1 MTTTVSIKSLLEAG
15 VHFGHQTRRWNP
27 KMKPYIWGARNQT
40 HIIDLKKTIYALDDA
55 YTFLSHVAARGAQV
69 LFVGTKK
76 QAQEPLKEAAERVNM
91 PYVNYRWM
99 GGMLT
104 NFKTIKTRVERM
116 EEIEHMKESAIFDSY
131 NKKEQA
137 GMNKEL
143 EKLQAA
149 LGGIRDMHTLPAAI
163 FVVDTN
169 HEFNAVREARR
180 LNIPIVGLIDTNCD
194 PDEVEY
200 GIPANDDS
208 IRSVRLLCDVA
219 ADAIAAGASA
229 PVTEKEMTGQKEPA
243 QAGQTAQAAKPAQPA
258 KKAAAPKTAPAPKP
272 AEKSAS
278 AAEAAPAEKTA
289 AEAAPAKDA
298 EDAADA
304 TEKAAE

>member
-55 YTFLSHVAARGAQV
+55 YTFLSHVAARGAQI

-116 EEIEHMKESAIFDSY
+116 EEIERMKASSIFDSY

-229 PVTEKEMTGQKEPA
+229 PVSEKEMAGQKEPA
-243 QAGQTAQAAKPAQPA
+243 KSSQKKAEPKAAKES
-258 KKAAAPKTAPAPKP
+258 APAPKDAP
-272 AEKSAS
+272 APEAAS
-278 AAEAAPAEKTA
+278 KDAPEGAAEQT
-289 AEAAPAKDA
+289 
-298 EDAADA
+298 
-304 TEKAAE
+304 